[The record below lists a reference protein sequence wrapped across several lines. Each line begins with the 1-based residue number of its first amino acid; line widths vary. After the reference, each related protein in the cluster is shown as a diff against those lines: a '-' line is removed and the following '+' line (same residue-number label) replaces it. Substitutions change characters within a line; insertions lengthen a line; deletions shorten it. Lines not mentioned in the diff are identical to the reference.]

1 VQKRKNGNETMK
13 TKTFKESAKAFIR
26 GWGFSLL
33 AAVLIATS
41 FKSAIAD
48 WNDVPTGSMEPTI
61 LAGDRI
67 FINKLAYDLKIPF
80 TTRHIAAWD
89 HPQRGDIVV
98 FYSPRDGQRLVKRV
112 IGLPGDTLALDR
124 NRLYLNGKALTYENL
139 DTDIVNQ
146 MPIDVQKDYVFLTE
160 QLEASPHPVMVAL
173 SRTIFSSFS
182 PVTVPQGNYFVMG
195 DNRDNS
201 ADSRFFGLVDRN
213 RIVGRAT
220 AIVLSREGSFLHP
233 RWDRF
238 FSRLN

>member
-1 VQKRKNGNETMK
+1 MTAEPY
-13 TKTFKESAKAFIR
+13 KERIKAFIR

-61 LAGDRI
+61 RVGDRI

-89 HPQRGDIVV
+89 TPQRGDIVV

-124 NRLYLNGKALTYENL
+124 NRLHLNGKPVTYQRL
-139 DTDIVNQ
+139 DSDIVDQ
-146 MPIDVQKDYVFLTE
+146 MPADVQKDYAFLRENLQT
-160 QLEASPHPVMVAL
+160 SPHPVMVAL
-173 SRTIFSSFS
+173 SRSMFSSFN
-182 PVTVPQGNYFVMG
+182 PITIPEGNYFVMG

-201 ADSRFFGLVDRN
+201 ADSRYFGLVERR
-213 RIVGRAT
+213 RIVGQAT

-238 FSRLN
+238 FSRLK

>member
-1 VQKRKNGNETMK
+1 
-13 TKTFKESAKAFIR
+13 
-26 GWGFSLL
+26 
-33 AAVLIATS
+33 
-41 FKSAIAD
+41 
-48 WNDVPTGSMEPTI
+48 MEPTI

-80 TTRHIAAWD
+80 TTRHIAAWE

-98 FYSPRDGQRLVKRV
+98 FYSPRDGQRLVKRI
-112 IGLPGDTLALDR
+112 IGLPGDTLAMVR
-124 NRLYLNGKALTYENL
+124 NRLYLNGKPIAYEKL

-146 MPIDVQKDYVFLTE
+146 MPLDAQKEYVFLRE
-160 QLEASPHPVMVAL
+160 HLEALSHPVMVSL
-173 SRTIFSSFS
+173 SRSMFSTFG
-182 PVTVPQGNYFVMG
+182 PVAIPAGNYFVMG

-201 ADSRFFGLVDRN
+201 ADSRFFGLVERR

-238 FSRLN
+238 FSRLQ

>member
-1 VQKRKNGNETMK
+1 MMK
-13 TKTFKESAKAFIR
+13 TQTLKEKSKAFIR

-33 AAVLIATS
+33 AAILIAMS

-61 LAGDRI
+61 LIGDRI

-80 TTRHIAAWD
+80 TTRHIALWD
-89 HPQRGDIVV
+89 DPERGDIVV
-98 FYSPRDGQRLVKRV
+98 FYSPKDGQRLVKRV
-112 IGLPGDTLALDR
+112 IGLPGDTLALNR
-124 NRLYLNGKALTYENL
+124 NRLYVNGEPIKYEKLNKGIAR
-139 DTDIVNQ
+139 Q
-146 MPIDVQKDYVFLTE
+146 MPVDVQNNYVFLLE
-160 QLEASPHPVMVAL
+160 KLEASPHPVMVSL
-173 SRTIFSSFS
+173 SRSMFSSFT
-182 PVTVPQGNYFVMG
+182 PVTIPKDNYFVMG

-220 AIVLSREGSFLHP
+220 AVVVSREGSFLHP

-238 FSRLN
+238 FSGLE

>member
-1 VQKRKNGNETMK
+1 MKIEILKKRT
-13 TKTFKESAKAFIR
+13 KAFIR

-33 AAVLIATS
+33 AAILIATS

-61 LAGDRI
+61 LTGDRI
-67 FINKLAYDLKIPF
+67 FINKLAYDLKIPY

-89 HPQRGDIVV
+89 HPRRGDIVV

-124 NRLYLNGKALTYENL
+124 NRLYLNGKPITYEKL
-139 DTDIVNQ
+139 DTGIVNQ
-146 MPIDVQKDYVFLTE
+146 MPVDVQRDYVFLKE
-160 QLEASPHPVMVAL
+160 LLETSPHPVMVAP
-173 SRTIFSSFS
+173 SRSMFSSFS
-182 PVTVPQGNYFVMG
+182 PVAIPEGNYFVMG

-201 ADSRFFGLVDRN
+201 ADSRFFGLVER
-213 RIVGRAT
+213 RLIVGRAT

>member
-1 VQKRKNGNETMK
+1 MK
-13 TKTFKESAKAFIR
+13 TETLKEKTKAFIR

-33 AAVLIATS
+33 AAILIATS

-61 LAGDRI
+61 LVGDRI

-89 HPQRGDIVV
+89 NPQRGDIVV

-124 NRLYLNGKALTYENL
+124 NRLHLNGEPVTYEKL
-139 DTDIVNQ
+139 DSDIVDQ
-146 MPIDVQKDYVFLTE
+146 MPVDVQRGYAFLRENLQT
-160 QLEASPHPVMVAL
+160 SPHPVMVAL
-173 SRTIFSSFS
+173 SRSMFSSFN
-182 PVTVPQGNYFVMG
+182 PVTIPQGNYFVMG

-201 ADSRFFGLVDRN
+201 ADSRYFGLVERR
-213 RIVGRAT
+213 RIVGQAT

-238 FSRLN
+238 FSRLK

>member
-1 VQKRKNGNETMK
+1 MMK
-13 TKTFKESAKAFIR
+13 TETLKNKLNAFIR

-33 AAVLIATS
+33 AAVLIAMS

-61 LAGDRI
+61 LIGDRI

-80 TTRHIAAWD
+80 TTRHIARWD
-89 HPQRGDIVV
+89 NPRRGDIVV

-124 NRLYLNGKALTYENL
+124 NRLYLNGEPVKYEKL
-139 DTDIVNQ
+139 DDTIARQ
-146 MPIDVQKDYVFLTE
+146 MAADVQRDYAFLQE
-160 QLEASPHPVMVAL
+160 KLEPTPHPVMVAL
-173 SRTIFSSFS
+173 SRSMFSSFS
-182 PVTVPQGNYFVMG
+182 PITIPVGNYFVMG

-201 ADSRFFGLVDRN
+201 ADSRFFGLVERK

-220 AIVLSREGSFLHP
+220 AIALSRDGSFLHP

-238 FSRLN
+238 FSSLT